1 MQLINYVTFI
11 DICSKGNVHS
21 FPLITR
27 GLYIMSENIGYIR
40 VSSEGQNIDR
50 QLESVALDK
59 RFIDKISGA
68 SKDRPQ
74 LTACLQYI
82 RSGDTLH
89 VHSIDR
95 LSRSLRD
102 MEELVSGL
110 VKRGI
115 TIEFH
120 TERLTFTSEENPVA
134 TMMLQLLTTF
144 AQFERTV
151 TKKRQREGIAVAKSK
166 GKHLGRPKLDYGLR
180 DRAIELSK
188 AGNNI
193 SQISRLMGL
202 SRPSVSKLLS

>member
-1 MQLINYVTFI
+1 MLTLEVKVTYNRL
-11 DICSKGNVHS
+11 D
-21 FPLITR
+21 LITR
-27 GLYIMSENIGYIR
+27 GQFNMKHIAYIR
-40 VSSEGQNIDR
+40 VSSDGQNIDR
-50 QLESVALDK
+50 QQDSLSQAVKLDK
-59 RFIDKISGA
+59 LYIDKISGA

-74 LTACLQYI
+74 LTACLEYL
-82 RSGDTLH
+82 REGDTLH

-110 VKRGI
+110 VKRGV

-151 TKKRQREGIAVAKSK
+151 TRKRQREGIDSARAR
-166 GKHLGRPKLDYGLR
+166 GKHVGRPKLDYTR
-180 DRAIELSK
+180 REEAIEYCKQGMS
-188 AGNNI
+188 I
-193 SQISRLMGL
+193 SAISRAMKL
-202 SRPSVSKLLS
+202 SRPSISKLLS

>member
-1 MQLINYVTFI
+1 M
-11 DICSKGNVHS
+11 GEH
-21 FPLITR
+21 
-27 GLYIMSENIGYIR
+27 IGYIR

-50 QLESVALDK
+50 QLDTIYMDK
-59 RFIDKISGA
+59 KFIDKVSGA
-68 SKDRPQ
+68 SKDRSQ
-74 LTACLQYI
+74 LNACLQYI

-110 VKRGI
+110 VKRGV

-151 TKKRQREGIAVAKSK
+151 TRKRQREGIDIAKSK
-166 GKHLGRPKLDYGLR
+166 GKHMGRPKLDMNRR
-180 DRAIELSK
+180 DEAIELSK
-188 AGNNI
+188 AGNNLT
-193 SQISRLMGL
+193 QIARLMKL
-202 SRPSVSKLLS
+202 SRPSISKLLS